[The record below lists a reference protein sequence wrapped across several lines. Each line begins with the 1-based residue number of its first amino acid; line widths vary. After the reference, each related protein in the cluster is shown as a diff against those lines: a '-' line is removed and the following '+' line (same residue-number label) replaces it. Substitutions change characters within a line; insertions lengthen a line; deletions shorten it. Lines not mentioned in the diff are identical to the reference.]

1 MGFQTSLFS
10 AAVTGNLEMMEHLH
24 SLYPKKLNDI
34 DEYGCTA
41 FHYSIMHDHL
51 DCIKFLLD
59 NFADYC
65 IRTSSG
71 STVVDLADGLK
82 AQNLLK
88 EYKIT
93 SKSLPSN
100 ELFGE
105 EMKKVAVEAAAQDQE
120 EDKDEAAKVT
130 SATQAVHNTMSEA
143 MAGLVKRGEKL
154 KAMENQTTEMKDD
167 AEEFK
172 DMASQLKNQMKKKNK
187 FFGF

>member
-41 FHYSIMHDHL
+41 LHYSIMCDHL
-51 DCIKFLLD
+51 DCIK
-59 NFADYC
+59 
-65 IRTSSG
+65 TSSG

-105 EMKKVAVEAAAQDQE
+105 EMKKVAAEAAAQDQE

-154 KAMENQTTEMKDD
+154 KAIENQTTEMKDD

-172 DMASQLKNQMKKKNK
+172 DMASQLKNQMKK
-187 FFGF
+187 